1 MKTSD
6 INKVLMRIP
15 AVKLLKGLK
24 QSLVSTDERTIINI
38 LISNNDKK
46 LIYNYK

>member
-15 AVKLLKGLK
+15 AIKLLKGLK
-24 QSLVSTDERTIINI
+24 QSLVSTDEQKIINI
-38 LISNNDKK
+38 LLSNNDKK
-46 LIYNYK
+46 LIYNHK